1 MEKKDAII
9 SIKSEQASIEDGTV
23 EVVTKGK
30 LYKKNDLYYAIYEE
44 TEISGMKGTTTTI
57 KIGKDKFS
65 LLRMGTTNAKI
76 TFEANNKDLSL
87 YNTPYGVLELTVN
100 TKKVT
105 INIDES
111 GGKISSE
118 YDMVLSGQK
127 PINTVLNIEIKAL

>member
-65 LLRMGTTNAKI
+65 LLRMGDRKSTRLNSSH
-76 TFEANNKDLSL
+76 ANISYAVFCLKKKRR
-87 YNTPYGVLELTVN
+87 LT
-100 TKKVT
+100 
-105 INIDES
+105 
-111 GGKISSE
+111 SSAQIC
-118 YDMVLSGQK
+118 S
-127 PINTVLNIEIKAL
+127 PSS